1 MSVNI
6 GKLNKGGLGST
17 SFGTKKSGL
26 SSQAAKNLSGSSAA
40 TKSSIFKF
48 GQQKRS
54 NFVPGEHVR
63 KDMSKYDYSGVR
75 ASRNAGIGRTAQAG
89 YTSHLG
95 NIGTIGANTYTV
107 NNNTSYQKGMMIGQL
122 TLGAFGLLNQMGV
135 FGGNN
140 NSSSPSLGDRL
151 DDVLSNVS
159 LGGNNSPSAISGS
172 ISAMISATDAAGLR
186 SAIVNANSELSNMTG
201 MSNIYETQAS
211 QAKELIDG
219 QGEYKQA
226 KATAEK
232 NTSKAKE
239 AFSLSKKQFEGT
251 KASRNTTLGQINQ
264 LDSKYGEAVS
274 KYTQAHDAKVSAD
287 SKYEQSKGV
296 TSQCQA
302 NYNNAKAT
310 YESTPDTITD
320 ANGNQVENPAKK
332 QAETVMKQAEE
343 RLTQAKKAEEEAKVN
358 AEKAKDAEDVALRN
372 KEALYDQLGDK
383 KAEAD
388 RLEAQLNKQQEL
400 VDKKNEDVS
409 AKEKEYNIA
418 QENEEFVDSKISV
431 AKEAI
436 ELNKQHKV
444 NVRELT
450 EAIESETKRLNKLES
465 KAEKQDKKATKN
477 FNSASE
483 MYKKQD
489 KNNNGVIDED
499 ETSSLKTKNINR
511 KTGKGNDAI
520 DKRDSY
526 DSNYDF
532 TRWKNETLMK
542 QAPDFT
548 ISSEQYRRGTAPNG
562 EEVYYKG
569 NTPIDEKTYK
579 IARGI
584 SS

>member
-1 MSVNI
+1 
-6 GKLNKGGLGST
+6 
-17 SFGTKKSGL
+17 
-26 SSQAAKNLSGSSAA
+26 
-40 TKSSIFKF
+40 
-48 GQQKRS
+48 
-54 NFVPGEHVR
+54 
-63 KDMSKYDYSGVR
+63 
-75 ASRNAGIGRTAQAG
+75 
-89 YTSHLG
+89 
-95 NIGTIGANTYTV
+95 
-107 NNNTSYQKGMMIGQL
+107 
-122 TLGAFGLLNQMGV
+122 
-135 FGGNN
+135 
-140 NSSSPSLGDRL
+140 
-151 DDVLSNVS
+151 
-159 LGGNNSPSAISGS
+159 
-172 ISAMISATDAAGLR
+172 MISATDAAGLR

-211 QAKELIDG
+211 QAKTLIDG

-400 VDKKNEDVS
+400 VDKKKWITSEELCEFYALGAS
-409 AKEKEYNIA
+409 LPGIIA
-418 QENEEFVDSKISV
+418 ANT
-431 AKEAI
+431 AI
-436 ELNKQHKV
+436 FTGRKLLGTKAQSQQQ
-444 NVRELT
+444 
-450 EAIESETKRLNKLES
+450 SEWFYLHFWQSYYLHQFCLSLSQNHP
-465 KAEKQDKKATKN
+465 
-477 FNSASE
+477 
-483 MYKKQD
+483 
-489 KNNNGVIDED
+489 
-499 ETSSLKTKNINR
+499 SSIFS
-511 KTGKGNDAI
+511 GA
-520 DKRDSY
+520 
-526 DSNYDF
+526 
-532 TRWKNETLMK
+532 
-542 QAPDFT
+542 
-548 ISSEQYRRGTAPNG
+548 
-562 EEVYYKG
+562 
-569 NTPIDEKTYK
+569 
-579 IARGI
+579 
-584 SS
+584 